1 MPRLAPFAPDAPPDD
16 TPGNDDAFS
25 APEPT
30 GEVSDA
36 YPENGLTDG
45 EVTERVADG
54 RVNRRPGVQGM
65 RTSRI
70 VLTNVLSPVNGI
82 MLALFVLIG
91 ISGYWKDALFVGVVV
106 TNTVVGITQEL
117 RARRELDQLKVLTEP
132 AATVVRGGHTSE
144 VQADDLVED
153 DLVEVSAGFQ
163 VVADGEVTD
172 AVGLSVDESL
182 LTGESKAVAK
192 EVGDS
197 ILSGSFIVAGRGR
210 FRATGVG
217 AHSYAG
223 SLTTEARRFS
233 MAGSW
238 LQGEIN
244 RIIHWLLFIVPPAA
258 LGMWLTRRGSGD
270 TWQEALQG
278 TVAAAVSMVPDGL
291 VLLTSV
297 AFVAGVVTLS
307 RHKALAKQ
315 LATVESLARVDV
327 LCMDKTGTI
336 TTGELE
342 FVEAVPLDDIE
353 VDEVKQVLAAI
364 AAADPSPNATST
376 AIAEGTG
383 TPPDWTVAALEPF
396 QSQYKWAGVTFAG
409 RGMFILGAPD
419 VLVDADDPVLERVGA
434 LSTGGSRVLLLS
446 RAAESSSFHPLPDDL
461 TPVAIVELS
470 DEVRDDAADVIEFF
484 TRQGVDLK
492 VISGDNIGTVS
503 AVAERANITQ
513 IGEPIDARRL
523 PLDSEPSDEMADAME
538 STTVFGRVTPHQKEA
553 MVSSLQARGHVVA
566 MTGDGVNDVMA
577 LKQADLGIAMGEGS
591 AAARS
596 IADLVLTD
604 NAFATLPVVVS
615 EGRKVINNVERVSNL
630 FLTKSAY
637 AIVLTVAVAVASMPF
652 PLLPRQ
658 LTLIGTFSIGLPGFF
673 LALSPEVDRLR
684 PGFLRRVLSF
694 ALPAGV
700 IAAAMAMVAFVY
712 TRNQFGL
719 PEARTMTTLTLLAI
733 GLVVLLASSRPL
745 HPWKIGLAV
754 GMAVS
759 YALICGLW
767 ITRDYFELSYVA
779 DAGVWG
785 VGVGASLLG
794 GVLIV
799 ALTALLDRTERTGA

>member
-1 MPRLAPFAPDAPPDD
+1 M
-16 TPGNDDAFS
+16 
-25 APEPT
+25 
-30 GEVSDA
+30 
-36 YPENGLTDG
+36 
-45 EVTERVADG
+45 
-54 RVNRRPGVQGM
+54 
-65 RTSRI
+65 
-70 VLTNVLSPVNGI
+70 
-82 MLALFVLIG
+82 
-91 ISGYWKDALFVGVVV
+91 
-106 TNTVVGITQEL
+106 
-117 RARRELDQLKVLTEP
+117 
-132 AATVVRGGHTSE
+132 
-144 VQADDLVED
+144 
-153 DLVEVSAGFQ
+153 
-163 VVADGEVTD
+163 
-172 AVGLSVDESL
+172 
-182 LTGESKAVAK
+182 
-192 EVGDS
+192 
-197 ILSGSFIVAGRGR
+197 
-210 FRATGVG
+210 
-217 AHSYAG
+217 
-223 SLTTEARRFS
+223 
-233 MAGSW
+233 
-238 LQGEIN
+238 
-244 RIIHWLLFIVPPAA
+244 
-258 LGMWLTRRGSGD
+258 
-270 TWQEALQG
+270 
-278 TVAAAVSMVPDGL
+278 
-291 VLLTSV
+291 
-297 AFVAGVVTLS
+297 
-307 RHKALAKQ
+307 
-315 LATVESLARVDV
+315 
-327 LCMDKTGTI
+327 
-336 TTGELE
+336 
-342 FVEAVPLDDIE
+342 
-353 VDEVKQVLAAI
+353 
-364 AAADPSPNATST
+364 
-376 AIAEGTG
+376 
-383 TPPDWTVAALEPF
+383 
-396 QSQYKWAGVTFAG
+396 
-409 RGMFILGAPD
+409 
-419 VLVDADDPVLERVGA
+419 
-434 LSTGGSRVLLLS
+434 
-446 RAAESSSFHPLPDDL
+446 
-461 TPVAIVELS
+461 
-470 DEVRDDAADVIEFF
+470 
-484 TRQGVDLK
+484 
-492 VISGDNIGTVS
+492 ISGDNIGTVS

-712 TRNQFGL
+712 TRNHFGL

-767 ITRDYFELSYVA
+767 VTRDYFELSYVA

>member
-1 MPRLAPFAPDAPPDD
+1 MPRLAPSTPDAQPDD

-30 GEVSDA
+30 GEVPDD
-36 YPENGLTDG
+36 YLKNGLTDD
-45 EVTERVADG
+45 EVAERVADG
-54 RVNRRPGVQGM
+54 LVNRRPGVQGM

-70 VLTNVLSPVNGI
+70 VITNVLTPVNGI

-91 ISGYWKDALFVGVVV
+91 ISGFWKDALFVGVVV
-106 TNTVVGITQEL
+106 SNTVVGITQEL

-132 AATVVRGGHTSE
+132 AATVVRGGHSSE
-144 VQADDLVED
+144 VPADDLVED

-163 VVADGEVTD
+163 VVADGELTE

-182 LTGESKAVAK
+182 LTGESKAVIK

-217 AHSYAG
+217 ADSYAG

-233 MAGSW
+233 MIGSW

-244 RIIHWLLFIVPPAA
+244 RIIHWLLIIVPVAA

-327 LCMDKTGTI
+327 LCLDKTGTI

-342 FVEAVPLDDIE
+342 FVEAFPLDGCE
-353 VDEVKQVLAAI
+353 ADEVERVLAAFV
-364 AAADPSPNATST
+364 AADPSPNATST
-376 AIAEGTG
+376 AIAKGVG
-383 TPPDWTVAALEPF
+383 APPDWSVAKVEPF
-396 QSQYKWAGVTFAG
+396 QSEYKWSGTVFVDQ
-409 RGMFILGAPD
+409 GMFILGAPD
-419 VLVDADDPVLERVGA
+419 VLVADDDPVLDQVRA
-434 LSTGGSRVLLLS
+434 LSENGSRVLLLS
-446 RAAESSSFHPLPDDL
+446 RSPDGSAFHPLPDDL
-461 TPVAIVELS
+461 TPMAIVELS
-470 DEVRDDAADVIEFF
+470 DEVRPDAAEVIDYFA
-484 TRQGVDLK
+484 RQHVELK
-492 VISGDNIGTVS
+492 VISGDNIGTVAS
-503 AVAERANITQ
+503 VAERANIKQ
-513 IGEPIDARRL
+513 IGDAIDARQL
-523 PLDSEPSDEMADAME
+523 PMGSEASDEMADALE
-538 STTVFGRVTPHQKEA
+538 TTTIFGRVSPHQKEA
-553 MVSSLQARGHVVA
+553 MVRSLQQRGHVVA

-577 LKQADLGIAMGEGS
+577 LKQADLGIAMGSGS
-591 AAARS
+591 SAARS

-604 NAFATLPVVVS
+604 NAFATLPIVVS

-637 AIVLTVAVAVASMPF
+637 AIVLTVAVALIGMPF

-684 PGFLRRVLSF
+684 SGFLRRVVSF
-694 ALPAGV
+694 AIPAGV
-700 IAAAMAMVAFVY
+700 IAGAMAMLVY
-712 TRNQFGL
+712 LYVNDRFGL
-719 PEARTMTTLTLLAI
+719 AEARTMTTLTLLGI
-733 GLVVLLASSRPL
+733 GLVVLVVSSRPL
-745 HPWKIGLAV
+745 QPWKIGLAV
-754 GMAVS
+754 GMAAL

-767 ITRDYFELSYVA
+767 ISRDYFELSYVA
-779 DAGVWG
+779 DAKVWL
-785 VGVGASLLG
+785 VGLGATALG
-794 GVLIV
+794 GALILG
-799 ALTALLDRTERTGA
+799 LTAVLDRTERTGG